1 MIQPTSAWNL
11 EDLELQYSWAAKEER
26 AVQIPGLPEDLGKT
40 VMTVITREDSG
51 NILAAD
57 SKVEYSEGK
66 LLIFTLGENTM
77 EDIGKTATLLVEL
90 QSQNYENF
98 HVCVHNYHPH
108 RKSRPRGYPGSG
120 CL

>member
-1 MIQPTSAWNL
+1 M
-11 EDLELQYSWAAKEER
+11 
-26 AVQIPGLPEDLGKT
+26 QIPGLPEDLGKT

-66 LLIFTLGENTM
+66 LIFTLGENTV

-98 HVCVHNYHPH
+98 HVCVHIL
-108 RKSRPRGYPGSG
+108 RTARADRRIPRIRMP
-120 CL
+120 LT